1 MAKIISLQKGKEK
14 PSQESKEKEG
24 LQNLI
29 RCTTE
34 MSELLVLIEKSLEN
48 TPTKDAK
55 DTNSRR

>member
-1 MAKIISLQKGKEK
+1 MAKIISLHKAPEK
-14 PSQESKEKEG
+14 PSHELKEREG

-29 RCTTE
+29 KCTTE

-55 DTNSRR
+55 DTDSRR